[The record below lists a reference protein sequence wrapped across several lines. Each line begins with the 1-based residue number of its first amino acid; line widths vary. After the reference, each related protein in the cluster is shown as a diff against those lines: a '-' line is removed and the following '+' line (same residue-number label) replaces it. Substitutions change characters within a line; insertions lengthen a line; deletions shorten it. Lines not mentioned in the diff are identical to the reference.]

1 MEKEEIIE
9 EIKKLIASSEND
21 QIEINPAFLDYFNV
35 EELNEIKEQL
45 LVKKSK
51 IRETTFDFLDEIY
64 EKTKEN

>member
-1 MEKEEIIE
+1 MEKEEIIK
-9 EIKKLIASSEND
+9 EIKKLIASSKD
-21 QIEINPAFLDYFNV
+21 DKIEINPLFLDYFSI
-35 EELNEIKEQL
+35 EELNEIKDQL